1 MQTRT
6 TYPIATPASEPGQFA
21 TALAGILGLKQ
32 PERVI
37 EMLNQTLSDAL
48 TLRDLYKKHHW
59 QVSGPA
65 FYQLH
70 LLFDKHHEELTEIV
84 DLVGDRVQALGGIS
98 VAMGA
103 DAAEMTRIPRPPR
116 SREAPE
122 AQIRRL
128 LNAHEI
134 LIRAV
139 REAASL
145 AAEAGD
151 DGTNDLL
158 ISELLRKNETQVWFL
173 AEHLRNN
180 PAFDDAE
187 ARKET

>member
-1 MQTRT
+1 MQTKAE
-6 TYPIATPASEPGQFA
+6 PQIGTPASELGQFA
-21 TALAGILGLKQ
+21 KALAGVFGLQQ
-32 PERVI
+32 PERLI

-48 TLRDLYKKHHW
+48 TLRDMYKKHHW
-59 QVSGPA
+59 QVSGPT

-70 LLFDKHHEELTEIV
+70 LLFDKHHEEVTEMV
-84 DLVGDRVQALGGIS
+84 DLVGERVQALGGIS

-116 SREAPE
+116 GREVPE

-128 LNAHEI
+128 LDAHEI

-139 REAASL
+139 RETATL
-145 AAEAGD
+145 AAELGD

-173 AEHLRNN
+173 SEHLRKKPVSDN
-180 PAFDDAE
+180 A
-187 ARKET
+187 

>member
-1 MQTRT
+1 MQTKT
-6 TYPIATPASEPGQFA
+6 ELGQFA
-21 TALAGILGLKQ
+21 TALADALGLPEQ
-32 PERVI
+32 SERVV
-37 EMLNQTLSDAL
+37 EMLTQTLSDAL
-48 TLRDLYKKHHW
+48 TLRDMYKKHHW

-70 LLFDKHHEELTEIV
+70 LLFDKHHDEVMEMA
-84 DLVGDRVQALGGIS
+84 DLVGERVQAIGGIS

-103 DAAEMTRIPRPPR
+103 DAAEMTRIPRAPR
-116 SREAPE
+116 GREAPE

-128 LNAHEI
+128 IDAHQI

-139 REAASL
+139 RETARF
-145 AAEAGD
+145 AAEVGD

-173 AEHLRNN
+173 SEHLRNN
-180 PAFDDAE
+180 QA
-187 ARKET
+187 

>member
-6 TYPIATPASEPGQFA
+6 EHPIGAPASELGQLA
-21 TALAGILGLKQ
+21 KALAGVLGLQQ

-59 QVSGPA
+59 QVSGTT

-70 LLFDKHHEELTEIV
+70 LLFDKHHEELTGMV
-84 DLVGDRVQALGGIS
+84 DLVGERVQALGGIS

-116 SREAPE
+116 GREAPE

-128 LNAHEI
+128 LDAHEV
-134 LIRAV
+134 LIHAV
-139 REAASL
+139 RETASL
-145 AAEAGD
+145 AAEVGD

-173 AEHLRNN
+173 SEHLRNN
-180 PAFDDAE
+180 AASDNA
-187 ARKET
+187 

>member
-1 MQTRT
+1 MLTTTRRT
-6 TYPIATPASEPGQFA
+6 IGTSATEPGQFA
-21 TALAGILGLKQ
+21 KAVAGVPGLQQ
-32 PERVI
+32 PERVV

-59 QVSGPA
+59 QASGTT

-70 LLFDKHHEELTEIV
+70 LLFDKHHEELTEMV
-84 DLVGDRVQALGGIS
+84 DLVGERVQALGGIS

-116 SREAPE
+116 GREAPE
-122 AQIRRL
+122 AQTRRL
-128 LNAHEI
+128 LDAHEI

-139 REAASL
+139 RETAGL
-145 AAEAGD
+145 AAEMGD

-158 ISELLRKNETQVWFL
+158 ISELPRKNGTQVWFL
-173 AEHLRNN
+173 SEHLRNN
-180 PAFDDAE
+180 PACDNA
-187 ARKET
+187 